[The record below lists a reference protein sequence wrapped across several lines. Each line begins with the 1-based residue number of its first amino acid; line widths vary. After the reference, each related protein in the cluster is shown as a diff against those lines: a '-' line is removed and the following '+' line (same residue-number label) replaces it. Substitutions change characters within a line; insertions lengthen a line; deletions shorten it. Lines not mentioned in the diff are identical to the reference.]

1 MPALSDTMEEGTLVA
16 WHKSVGDPV
25 ESGELLAE
33 IETDKAVMEFQSFY
47 DGVLLHIGVEEGSAV
62 PVDAVIAV
70 IGEEGEDYKAALAA
84 ENNGN
89 AAPKDKEKDQ
99 KEDKSD
105 QTAAKDNQK
114 ESEQPS
120 DETLQKVTQ
129 PLTEY
134 QAAHDI
140 DSKTNSEDGR
150 IKASPLAKAMAKEEG
165 IDLGQVKGTGDD
177 GRIVKR
183 DIEEYLKQPKEARQ
197 SKEQASAQGID
208 YGSQTINLP
217 EPQGAYED
225 VKVSQ
230 MRKVISRR
238 LGQSKFTAP
247 HFYLT
252 MEINM
257 DKLMEAR
264 QQIKGLTDT
273 KISFNDFVVKATAKA
288 LKEHKN
294 INSAWQG
301 EVIRTFDY
309 VNMGIAVAI
318 DEGLVVPVV
327 RNADTKSLS
336 QIATEI
342 RELAG
347 KARDRKLTPEQ
358 MSGNTFTISNLG
370 MFGIEEFTAIINSP
384 DACILAVGAI
394 KPRLV
399 LDNGEVKESNF
410 MKVTLSCDHRVVDG
424 ASGAKFLQT
433 LKAILEEPMRLII

>member
-1 MPALSDTMEEGTLVA
+1 MAEIVRMPALSDTMEEGTLIA
-16 WHKSVGDPV
+16 WHKSVGEAV

-47 DGVLLHIGVEEGSAV
+47 DGILLYIGVEEGNAV
-62 PVDAVIAV
+62 PVDAIIAV
-70 IGEEGEDYKAALAA
+70 IGQEGEDYKAALAA
-84 ENNGN
+84 EQNGTP
-89 AAPKDKEKDQ
+89 APKDQDKKD
-99 KEDKSD
+99 EV
-105 QTAAKDNQK
+105 
-114 ESEQPS
+114 PS
-120 DETLQKVTQ
+120 DDILKEAVKPLHQAEQNNVT
-129 PLTEY
+129 P
-134 QAAHDI
+134 
-140 DSKTNSEDGR
+140 SEGGR

-165 IDLGQVKGTGDD
+165 IDLSQVNGTGDD
-177 GRIVKR
+177 GRVVKR
-183 DIEEYLKQPKEARQ
+183 DIERYIKQAQQPTATPSVAPTE
-197 SKEQASAQGID
+197 SKPIA
-208 YGSQTINLP
+208 LP
-217 EPQGAYED
+217 APEGDYED
-225 VKVSQ
+225 TKVSQ
-230 MRKVISRR
+230 MRKVIARR
-238 LGQSKFTAP
+238 LGESKYSAP

-252 MEINM
+252 MEICM
-257 DKLMEAR
+257 DKLMAAR
-264 QQIKGLTDT
+264 KQINGLSDT

-294 INSAWQG
+294 INAAWQG
-301 EVIRTFDY
+301 DIIRTFNY
-309 VNMGIAVAI
+309 VNMGVAVAI

-342 RELAG
+342 RDLAG

-370 MFGIEEFTAIINSP
+370 MFGIDEFTAIINSP

-399 LDNGEVKESNF
+399 MDNGEVKESNF

>member
-1 MPALSDTMEEGTLVA
+1 MADIVRMPALSDTMEEGTLVA
-16 WHKSVGDPV
+16 WHKSVGDAV

-70 IGEEGEDYKAALAA
+70 IGQEGEDYKAALAA
-84 ENNGN
+84 ENDGN
-89 AAPKDKEKDQ
+89 AAPKDNSTDEKKEAPAPE
-99 KEDKSD
+99 KE
-105 QTAAKDNQK
+105 
-114 ESEQPS
+114 EQPS
-120 DETLQKVTQ
+120 EETLQKVAE
-129 PLTEY
+129 PLQEY
-134 QAAHDI
+134 QAKHDI
-140 DSKTNSEDGR
+140 EMNASASDDGR
-150 IKASPLAKAMAKEEG
+150 VKASPLAKAMAKEEG
-165 IDLGQVKGTGDD
+165 IELGQVKGSGDD

-183 DIEEYLKQPKEARQ
+183 DIEDYLKQPK
-197 SKEQASAQGID
+197 K
-208 YGSQTINLP
+208 QTAPAATPSNNTSNQPVNLP
-217 EPQGAYED
+217 QPQGEYED
-225 VKVSQ
+225 TKVSQ
-230 MRKVISRR
+230 MRKVIARR
-238 LGQSKFTAP
+238 LGESKYSAP

-257 DKLMEAR
+257 DKLMQTR
-264 QQIKGLTDT
+264 KQINGLSDT
-273 KISFNDFVVKATAKA
+273 KISFNDFVVKAAAKA

-294 INSAWQG
+294 INAAWQG
-301 EVIRTFDY
+301 DTIRTFNY
-309 VNMGIAVAI
+309 VNMGVAVAI

-342 RELAG
+342 RDLAG

-358 MSGNTFTISNLG
+358 MTGNTFTISNLG
-370 MFGIEEFTAIINSP
+370 MFGIDEFTAIINSP

-399 LDNGEVKESNF
+399 MDNGEVKESNF

-433 LKAILEEPMRLII
+433 LQAILEEPMRLII

>member
-1 MPALSDTMEEGTLVA
+1 MANVVHMPALSDTMEEGTLVA
-16 WHKSVGDPV
+16 WHKKVGDAV

-47 DGVLLHIGVEEGSAV
+47 DGVLLYIGVEEGNAV

-70 IGEEGEDYKAALAA
+70 IGEEGEDYKALLEADNSGAKT
-84 ENNGN
+84 ETPKEQ
-89 AAPKDKEKDQ
+89 APSEEVLETVSAPLQ
-99 KEDKSD
+99 KEE
-105 QTAAKDNQK
+105 N
-114 ESEQPS
+114 
-120 DETLQKVTQ
+120 
-129 PLTEY
+129 
-134 QAAHDI
+134 
-140 DSKTNSEDGR
+140 TNNNSSDGR

-165 IDLGQVKGTGDD
+165 IDLSTVKGTGDD

-183 DIEEYLKQPKEARQ
+183 DIEEYLKNPQPTVAAAPTTV
-197 SKEQASAQGID
+197 SV
-208 YGSQTINLP
+208 P
-217 EPQGAYED
+217 EPEGDYED
-225 VKVSQ
+225 VPVSQ
-230 MRKVISRR
+230 MRKVIARR
-238 LGQSKFTAP
+238 LGESKFSAP

-252 MEINM
+252 MEICM
-257 DKLMEAR
+257 DKLIATRKQVKE
-264 QQIKGLTDT
+264 LTET

-294 INSAWQG
+294 INASWLG
-301 EVIRTFDY
+301 DKIRYYNY
-309 VNMGIAVAI
+309 VNMGVAVAI

-327 RNADTKSLS
+327 RNADTKALS

-342 RELAG
+342 RDLAG
-347 KARDRKLTPEQ
+347 KAKDRKLTPEQ

-370 MFGIEEFTAIINSP
+370 MFGIDEFTAIINSP

-394 KPRLV
+394 SPKLV
-399 LDNGEVKESNF
+399 MVDGEVKESNF

>member
-16 WHKSVGDPV
+16 WHKKVGDTV

-47 DGVLLHIGVEEGSAV
+47 DGVLLYIGVEEGNAV

-70 IGEEGEDYKAALAA
+70 IGEEGEDYKALLGGADQGTSKK
-84 ENNGN
+84 ETTQDKKE
-89 AAPKDKEKDQ
+89 APKKEEKPSEEVLETVSAPLK
-99 KEDKSD
+99 KEEGTSNNSSD
-105 QTAAKDNQK
+105 D
-114 ESEQPS
+114 
-120 DETLQKVTQ
+120 
-129 PLTEY
+129 
-134 QAAHDI
+134 
-140 DSKTNSEDGR
+140 R

-165 IDLGQVKGTGDD
+165 IDLSKVKGTGDD

-183 DIEEYLKQPKEARQ
+183 DIEEYLKNPQPEEPVAAPTTTKV
-197 SKEQASAQGID
+197 
-208 YGSQTINLP
+208 P
-217 EPQGAYED
+217 EPEGDYED
-225 VKVSQ
+225 VPVSQ

-238 LGQSKFTAP
+238 LGESKFSAP

-252 MEINM
+252 MEICM
-257 DKLMEAR
+257 DKLMATRKQLKE
-264 QQIKGLTDT
+264 LTDT

-288 LKEHKN
+288 LKDHKN
-294 INSAWQG
+294 INASWLG
-301 EVIRTFDY
+301 DKIRYYNY
-309 VNMGIAVAI
+309 VNMGVAVAI

-327 RNADTKSLS
+327 RNADTKALS

-342 RELAG
+342 RDLAG
-347 KARDRKLTPEQ
+347 KAKDRKLTPEQ

-370 MFGIEEFTAIINSP
+370 MFGIDEFTAIINSP

-394 KPRLV
+394 NPKLV
-399 LDNGEVKESNF
+399 MVDGEVKESHF